1 MQLSK
6 GFEQGIYVVL
16 ILQIKGQGKAL
27 KSSFLSKEL
36 EVSDSSLKKILRK
49 LVVAKIIKSV
59 ASKDGGFELAR
70 PIEKISMNDVLLA
83 IEGNKPIVFKNH
95 HLAKEIFSNNEHTKR
110 SEEKVETVLRQAEI
124 AYEDELKRL
133 TLDQLLEV
141 KKRFSN

>member
-70 PIEKISMNDVLLA
+70 PINKISLVDLLLA
-83 IEGNKPIVFKNH
+83 VEGNDPIKFKNT
-95 HLAKEIFSNNEHTKR
+95 HLSRKIFADNAHTNR
-110 SEEKVETVLRQAEI
+110 SEEKVETVLKQAEI
-124 AYEDELKRL
+124 AYEDGLKQL
-133 TLDQLLEV
+133 TLDQLLET
-141 KKRFSN
+141 KEAEK